1 MSLSETP
8 PVKITL
14 STYRDISD
22 EILGGTIR
30 FCNETGYKQ
39 NIVMLTFLWSGFLL
53 SSKAQLAEHNLIENI
68 LNWYVQSLS
77 NLFPKL
83 SDDASLKNQVNE
95 MLQHY
100 WNNLNHDFEDMNNPA
115 EVSAFLQIAN
125 KLNSQDD
132 ASSAYL
138 LNKDPEAP
146 FAKVRSVLHSN
157 IYQILHQIDNGM
169 TIQYRGIVQHPFL
182 HQQSSSSRP
191 AVQSQPQAASRP
203 VASQV
208 NNSDSIPWGKIA
220 VWGVI
225 FVVLIVLLIS
235 GFSEDSVPTQ
245 SSVPETTLAVV
256 QEPQSGTILL
266 GREDIDGSEL
276 TITASGGSSCVVK
289 LKTASG
295 ITRLSFYVRAG
306 DTITVGVPAEYLYV
320 YFASGD
326 TWYGEKQLFGENTS
340 YGMDDEIL
348 DFTQYTWEYTL
359 YPVSNGNFSET
370 PIDPEDF

>member
-1 MSLSETP
+1 MSLSEAP
-8 PVKITL
+8 SVKITF
-14 STYRDISD
+14 STAQDISD
-22 EILGGTIR
+22 ELLGGTIS
-30 FCNETGYKQ
+30 FCKETGYKQ
-39 NIVMLTFLWSGFLL
+39 NIMMLTFLWAGFLL
-53 SSKAQLAEHNLIENI
+53 SSRSQLDEHGLVEDV
-68 LNWYVQSLS
+68 LNGYIRSLG

-83 SDDASLKNQVNE
+83 REDASLKAQVTE
-95 MLQHY
+95 MLHHY

-146 FAKVRSVLHSN
+146 FAKVRSVLHSS

-182 HQQSSSSRP
+182 HQQSSPSRP
-191 AVQSQPQAASRP
+191 AVQSQPQVTSRPAASQ
-203 VASQV
+203 A

-235 GFSEDSVPTQ
+235 GFSENSVPAQ
-245 SSVPETTLAVV
+245 SSVPETTLAAV

-295 ITRLSFYVRAG
+295 TTRLSFYVRAG

-326 TWYGEKQLFGENTS
+326 TWYGEKHLFGESTS

>member
-1 MSLSETP
+1 MSLSEAP
-8 PVKITL
+8 SVKITF
-14 STYRDISD
+14 STAQDISD
-22 EILGGTIR
+22 ELLGGTIS
-30 FCNETGYKQ
+30 FCKETGYKQ
-39 NIVMLTFLWSGFLL
+39 NIMMLTFLWAGFLL
-53 SSKAQLAEHNLIENI
+53 SSRSQLDEHSLVEDV
-68 LNWYVQSLS
+68 LNGYIRSLG

-83 SDDASLKNQVNE
+83 REDASLKAQVTE

-138 LNKDPEAP
+138 LNKDPEVP

-169 TIQYRGIVQHPFL
+169 TIQYRGIVQHTFL
-182 HQQSSSSRP
+182 HQQSSPSRP
-191 AVQSQPQAASRP
+191 AVQSQSQAASRNVTP
-203 VASQV
+203 QTKA
-208 NNSDSIPWGKIA
+208 DSVSWGKIA
-220 VWGVI
+220 VWGILIVI
-225 FVVLIVLLIS
+225 LIAVLIDGLAPDNTS
-235 GFSEDSVPTQ
+235 NQATPTT
-245 SSVPETTLAVV
+245 PTLAAV
-256 QEPQSGTILL
+256 QEPYSGTILL
-266 GREDIDGSEL
+266 GREDFEGSEL

-295 ITRLSFYVRAG
+295 TTRLSFYVRAG

-326 TWYGEKQLFGENTS
+326 TWYGEKHLFGESTS

-359 YPVSNGNFSET
+359 YPVTNGNFSET